1 MSDLLMNPGV
11 QSSLI
16 PLLSSLAIMGLIRRL
31 PTGAHQFL
39 GLSVLAGFL
48 VASYVTFGLPVAVPV
63 ASGQKIVYI
72 AIISGGLGLFAQ
84 IFLRSGRFLVL
95 TSFFGIIL
103 SFLWIGWKKILA
115 PVSVDHFGALLILA
129 CCGLAAYKVLS
140 VRHRNADD
148 TNNNDDLVVLA
159 VVSIAIALNAFMGAS
174 ASIAQNSGALAASLG
189 AIILHNWI
197 GINVQLGPV
206 TRFVPLIILPALLA
220 QIHYFTKANMWP
232 LALLLLAFF
241 TGNLA
246 HRFVPLSIQK
256 SRFMRPIIIG
266 SISTI
271 PAIASAVMSW
281 AFLPVAASGY

>member
-1 MSDLLMNPGV
+1 VGW
-11 QSSLI
+11 
-16 PLLSSLAIMGLIRRL
+16 RL
-31 PTGAHQFL
+31 TK
-39 GLSVLAGFL
+39 
-48 VASYVTFGLPVAVPV
+48 SYL
-63 ASGQKIVYI
+63 
-72 AIISGGLGLFAQ
+72 
-84 IFLRSGRFLVL
+84 
-95 TSFFGIIL
+95 
-103 SFLWIGWKKILA
+103 
-115 PVSVDHFGALLILA
+115 
-129 CCGLAAYKVLS
+129 

-148 TNNNDDLVVLA
+148 SNNNDDLVVLA